1 VAPDDRP
8 VVGGVSISH
17 PDRVVYAD
25 AKITKLDLAHFYE
38 RVGEWML
45 PHLVGRPLTF
55 VRCPAGVSGGCF
67 FMKHGGGWTPAGL
80 REAAIREKTKIGRYL
95 VVDSVSAILSLV
107 QVNVIEWHTW
117 NATVDRV
124 DVPDRIVFDLDPGPR
139 VQWRKVMDAARL
151 MRDALQSLDL
161 QSFVKTTGGKG
172 LHVVVPLRPS
182 ADWQPVFE
190 FARDVA
196 ATIVRF
202 DPSSYTTTFAK
213 LGREDKI
220 LIDIMR
226 NNRLN
231 TSVAAFST
239 RARPGAPVSTPLAW
253 EELNGR
259 LRSGGQ
265 FTVRNLERRL
275 RSLRQDPWAAYW
287 KCRQRLPAGATKRVK
302 ELRP

>member
-1 VAPDDRP
+1 MVR
-8 VVGGVSISH
+8 GVPISH
-17 PDRVVYAD
+17 PDRVVYPD
-25 AKITKLDLAHFYE
+25 ANVTKLDLARFYE

-45 PHLVGRPLTF
+45 PHLAGRPLTF
-55 VRCPAGVSGGCF
+55 VRCPAGIGGACF
-67 FMKHGGGWTPAGL
+67 FMKHGGGWTPEGV
-80 REAAIREKTKIGRYL
+80 REAAIREKTKVGRYL
-95 VVDSVSAILSLV
+95 VVDSLRAIITLV
-107 QVNVIEWHTW
+107 QANVIEWHTW

-139 VQWRKVMDAARL
+139 VPWRSVMDAARL
-151 MRDALQSLDL
+151 TREALQSLGL

-182 ADWQPVFE
+182 ADWQAVLG

-196 ATIVRF
+196 AAIVRF
-202 DPSSYTTTFAK
+202 DPRSYTTTFAK
-213 LGREDKI
+213 AGREDKI
-220 LIDIMR
+220 LIDVMR

-253 EELNGR
+253 DELNGR
-259 LRSGGQ
+259 LRSSGQ

-275 RSLRQDPWAAYW
+275 RSLRRDPWAAYW
-287 KCRQRLPAGATKRVK
+287 KSRQRLPADATRRAK